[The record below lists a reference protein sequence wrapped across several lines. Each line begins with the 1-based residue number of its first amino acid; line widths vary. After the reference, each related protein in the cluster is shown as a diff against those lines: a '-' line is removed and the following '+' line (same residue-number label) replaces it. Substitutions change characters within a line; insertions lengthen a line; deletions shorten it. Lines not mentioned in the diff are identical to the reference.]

1 MFAALAAAYYAAAGR
16 NRELGGEPA
25 LRAETY
31 VSGFEVVHT
40 YPHDPSQFT
49 QGLAFAPD
57 GTLWESDGLY
67 RHSVVRQVDIE
78 SGRSL
83 KTYPNPSNIF
93 GEGAVVHDNKLIQL
107 SWKENKIHEFSL
119 PDLKLLRA
127 VDVHIGKEGWGLAS
141 DGHSFYV
148 TDSGHELFVVEPHT
162 YRVLRRMPIVDPA
175 MHNRIHGVNEL
186 EWVNGELWGNV
197 FPMYQGKASECIVRI
212 NATSGEVLGWI
223 DMRGLLHKQRAEVR
237 YQPRNYVLNGIAYHE
252 SSRRLYVT
260 GKKWDKMYQIRLTPQ
275 PGLTAT
281 DVIGRCELGLSP
293 AT

>member
-25 LRAETY
+25 PRAETY

-186 EWVNGELWGNV
+186 EWVNGTQVAARLCPRLSL
-197 FPMYQGKASECIVRI
+197 FLSLSRLAHRPAPASVSC
-212 NATSGEVLGWI
+212 
-223 DMRGLLHKQRAEVR
+223 
-237 YQPRNYVLNGIAYHE
+237 
-252 SSRRLYVT
+252 
-260 GKKWDKMYQIRLTPQ
+260 
-275 PGLTAT
+275 
-281 DVIGRCELGLSP
+281 C
-293 AT
+293 

>member
-107 SWKENKIHEFSL
+107 S
-119 PDLKLLRA
+119 
-127 VDVHIGKEGWGLAS
+127 G
-141 DGHSFYV
+141 
-148 TDSGHELFVVEPHT
+148 
-162 YRVLRRMPIVDPA
+162 RRT
-175 MHNRIHGVNEL
+175 R
-186 EWVNGELWGNV
+186 
-197 FPMYQGKASECIVRI
+197 S
-212 NATSGEVLGWI
+212 TSS
-223 DMRGLLHKQRAEVR
+223 AC
-237 YQPRNYVLNGIAYHE
+237 P
-252 SSRRLYVT
+252 T
-260 GKKWDKMYQIRLTPQ
+260 
-275 PGLTAT
+275 
-281 DVIGRCELGLSP
+281 
-293 AT
+293 